1 MSLKR
6 IVSRTVFLLVVVLA
20 LAAEGVS
27 GADGDTARNGELAA
41 TLERS
46 RALGHAEAT
55 RLLVRDLPRAGSL
68 TPYFLLELAERA
80 SSAGDWPRALEWCE
94 KQDVSA
100 LPDALADRVSYR
112 RAEALFATGERDKG
126 LAALQSRIDS
136 GKGRDPGLWLLWFR
150 ESGLREAPAG
160 KKSVERM
167 CGLLDAANPA
177 LKTTDPETFAL
188 SRYLAGLAAVRSG
201 EWDFAARSLNRFTP
215 AYDAKYPEYAPWAA
229 FFLGWS
235 HYRNGNN
242 PDAIRAFS
250 RYLDAFK
257 GHERGW
263 QAATAATLASTSI
276 GADPLPF
283 AGRAIAL
290 APTRIE
296 RAESLMLEASVLAD
310 RKDFERA
317 EATYSGVADG
327 SSTSGLTPSAPRAL
341 FALADLALRAGNAEL
356 AEARYLSLSERFPKD
371 PLAGEGL
378 YRAGERR
385 FLSGDWARAAA
396 LFGRY
401 RKEWPSGPFLD
412 SALAL
417 GGEAYRKSGNADLA
431 ILWWEELLSKF
442 PASSSVPRASRNLVD
457 AYRAAG
463 DYDAAL
469 RAAETYRRAFP
480 EEARLDGMNDA
491 IAGLLRLNAGEKPDL
506 ASLSDAWEREGKAKT
521 APGRAAGLA
530 LAREYLADYRTRADA
545 KALLLSIGAR
555 APESPDAL
563 VRDDRST
570 FAAAFALLGNAL
582 RDEGSYRDASRALL
596 RAGAYYSAIDG
607 ERAAEALYGAVDS
620 FIQSGFAGDAKQ
632 TVETLE
638 RTFPSSAWT
647 RRARELY
654 RSRRPE

>member
-1 MSLKR
+1 MSPKR
-6 IVSRTVFLLVVVLA
+6 IVSRIVCLLLVAISLS
-20 LAAEGVS
+20 AEGVS
-27 GADGDTARNGELAA
+27 GATGDSAAEGELAA

-55 RLLVRDLPRAGSL
+55 RLLVRELPRAGSL
-68 TPYFLLELAERA
+68 KPYFLLELAERA

-94 KQDVSA
+94 KQDASV
-100 LPDALADRVSYR
+100 LPDSLADRVSYR
-112 RAEALFATGERDKG
+112 RAEALFATGEREMG
-126 LAALQSRIDS
+126 LAALLARIDT
-136 GKGRDPGLWLLWFR
+136 GKARDPGLWLLWFR
-150 ESGLREAPAG
+150 ESGLREGPAG
-160 KKSVERM
+160 KKAVERV

-177 LKTTDPETFAL
+177 LKTADPGSFAL
-188 SRYLAGLAAVRSG
+188 SRYLSGLAAVRSG
-201 EWDFAARSLNRFTP
+201 EWDFAARSFARFTP
-215 AYDAKYPEYAPWAA
+215 SYDANYPEYAPWAA

-242 PDAIRAFS
+242 TEAIRAFS

-263 QAATAATLASTSI
+263 QAATAATLASTVL

-283 AGRAIAL
+283 AGRAVAL

-310 RKDFERA
+310 RKDFGQA
-317 EATYSGVADG
+317 EAVYSGVADG

-341 FALADLALRAGNAEL
+341 FALADLALRAGNGEL
-356 AEARYLSLSERFPKD
+356 AETRYLALSERFPKD

-385 FLSGDWARAAA
+385 FLSGEWARAAS
-396 LFGRY
+396 LFERY

-412 SALAL
+412 SVLAL
-417 GGEAYRKSGNADLA
+417 GGEAHRKSGNADLA
-431 ILWWEELLSKF
+431 ILWWEELLSRF
-442 PASSSVPRASRNLVD
+442 PASSSAPRASRNLVD
-457 AYRAAG
+457 AYRAEG
-463 DYDAAL
+463 DYGAAL

-480 EEARLDGMNDA
+480 EEARLDGMTDA
-491 IAGLLRLNAGEKPDL
+491 IAGLKRLNAGEKPDVAAL
-506 ASLSDAWEREGKAKT
+506 ADAWEREGKAKT

-530 LAREYLADYRTRADA
+530 LAREYLADYRTRAEA
-545 KALLLSIGAR
+545 KSLLQSIGAR
-555 APESPDAL
+555 SPESPDAL
-563 VRDDRST
+563 VRDERAT
-570 FAAAFALLGNAL
+570 FAAAFALLGNTL

-596 RAGAYYSAIDG
+596 RAGSYYSAIDG

-620 FIQSGFAGDAKQ
+620 FIQSGLAGDAKQ

-638 RTFPSSAWT
+638 RNFPSSDWT